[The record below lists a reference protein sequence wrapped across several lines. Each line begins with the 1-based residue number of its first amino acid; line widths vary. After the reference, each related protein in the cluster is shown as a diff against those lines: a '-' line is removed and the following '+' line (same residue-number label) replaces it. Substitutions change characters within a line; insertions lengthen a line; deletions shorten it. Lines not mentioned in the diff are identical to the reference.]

1 MSYDDDEVETP
12 ANSDREFICPAC
24 KTSFKM
30 KVREITGLKTVK
42 CVNTTCGQ
50 EISLEIKYD
59 PMSQFDR
66 AMSQLDKT
74 MDKLSDF
81 KFDF

>member
-1 MSYDDDEVETP
+1 MSYADEDIDASASLERDFT
-12 ANSDREFICPAC
+12 CPAC

-30 KVREITGLKTVK
+30 KVRELTGQKTVK
-42 CVNTTCGQ
+42 CINATCGR
-50 EISLEIKYD
+50 EISLEVKNE

-66 AMSQLDKT
+66 AMDNLDKAL
-74 MDKLSDF
+74 DKLNDF